1 VRYALLSHRQTNR
14 FTDGDNYI
22 LEKKCL
28 DAKQIRFIY
37 GALGANNSGYSGR
50 FTMGWGGGVVVGGFG
65 SVGNGV
71 KVGGVSIGAHLT
83 TTPAG
88 RVSATQTLPPLTM
101 GNALA
106 NPAAMPLDQ
115 ALILARQAVC

>member
-1 VRYALLSHRQTNR
+1 MRGFATGPLQVGWNGGAQASIST
-14 FTDGDNYI
+14 G
-22 LEKKCL
+22 
-28 DAKQIRFIY
+28 FIY

-50 FTMGWGGGVVVGGFG
+50 FTMGWGGGVLVGGFG

-71 KVGGVSIGAHLT
+71 KVAGVSIGANLT

-88 RVSATQTLPPLTM
+88 GVSATQTLPPLTM

-106 NPAAMPLDQ
+106 NPAATPLDQ
-115 ALILARQAVC
+115 ALILARQAVCQ